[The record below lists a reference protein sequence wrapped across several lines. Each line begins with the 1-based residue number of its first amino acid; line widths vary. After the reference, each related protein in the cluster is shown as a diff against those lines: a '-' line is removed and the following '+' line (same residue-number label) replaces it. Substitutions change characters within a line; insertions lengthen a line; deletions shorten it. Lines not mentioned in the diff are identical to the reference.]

1 MITRTKS
8 TITLPLF
15 NMKSRIISEKE
26 DIKIDPKITGKV
38 KKISFH
44 APSDE
49 KVTILTSHIVEVRKI
64 KRQDEA
70 HKNRDGGITLAK
82 REVIIK
88 VQSVNNTYMV
98 FAKMFDDD
106 TEKAVSEEAD
116 AMVLEITKAIDDM
129 VASSNPFVNISNQL
143 EHRFNKITDTL

>member
-1 MITRTKS
+1 M
-8 TITLPLF
+8 
-15 NMKSRIISEKE
+15 
-26 DIKIDPKITGKV
+26 
-38 KKISFH
+38 
-44 APSDE
+44 
-49 KVTILTSHIVEVRKI
+49 TSHIVEVRKI